1 MTIIQVTELN
11 LVKIE
16 KKDFFILVIKE
27 SSTISTKALFRKKI
41 GHKIILKCIFFFEL
55 PHVFRSRLHLCL

>member
-27 SSTISTKALFRKKI
+27 SRTISTKALFRKKS
-41 GHKIILKCIFFFEL
+41 GTK
-55 PHVFRSRLHLCL
+55 